1 MRTFTNALRT
11 SFLAA
16 LSFALCAPPCAMAKD
31 KPGSQYFV
39 YYGMYTG
46 PKSKGVM
53 VSRFDSGSGKLE
65 APRLAAEVVNP
76 SWVTIHPNGRFL
88 YAVSELGNDGS
99 VSSFA
104 IDASTGDLKFLNKVP
119 SGGTSTCHLAIDKAG
134 KAIYAAN
141 YGDGSVIGFDLAA
154 DGTIGQRKAFMK
166 HSGSSTDPRRQKG
179 PHAHAVVLSKD
190 ERFLIVPDLGLDQYI
205 TYKVASDKGLEAN
218 QPPYVKIKAGSGPR
232 HFAFHPSSKFGY
244 GVNEMGSSVTAFSYD
259 GAKGTLTELETVS
272 TLPSDFSGED
282 NSAEIE
288 VDEAGKFVYASNR
301 GHDSIAVFAIDLKT
315 GKLTNVQR
323 ESTQGKIPRGFKID
337 PTGQYLLAGN
347 QRSDNVVV
355 FRIDDKT
362 GKLTPTGQVVDVPA
376 PVCFAFLP
384 AKRAR

>member
-1 MRTFTNALRT
+1 MRTFVNALRT
-11 SFLAA
+11 SLLAA
-16 LSFALCAPPCAMAKD
+16 LSFALFVPSTAAAKD

-53 VSRFDSGSGKLE
+53 VSRFDSRTGKLE
-65 APRLAAEVVNP
+65 APRLAGEIVNP
-76 SWVTIHPNGRFL
+76 SWVTIHPNGKFL
-88 YAVSELGNDGS
+88 YAVSELANDGS
-99 VSSFA
+99 ISSFA
-104 IDASTGDLKFLNKVP
+104 IDTATGDLKFLNKVP
-119 SGGTSTCHLAIDKAG
+119 SGGTSSCHLAIDNAG
-134 KAIYAAN
+134 KSIYVAN
-141 YGDGSVIGFDLAA
+141 YGDGSVAGFELAT
-154 DGTIGQRKAFMK
+154 DGTIGQRKAYIK

-179 PHAHAVVLSKD
+179 PHAHAVVLSKGD
-190 ERFLIVPDLGLDQYI
+190 RFLIVPDLGLDQYI
-205 TYKVASDKGLEAN
+205 TYKVVSGARLEAN
-218 QPPYVKIKAGSGPR
+218 QPPYVKVKAGSGPR
-232 HFAFHPSSKFGY
+232 HFAFHPNGKLAY
-244 GVNEMGSSVTAFSYD
+244 GLNEMGSSVTAFTYD
-259 GAKGTLTELETVS
+259 ASQGSLKEVETVS
-272 TLPSDFSGED
+272 TLPPDFSGED

-301 GHDSIAVFAIDLKT
+301 GHDSIAVFAIDQKT

-355 FRIDDKT
+355 FRIDGKS
-362 GKLTPTGQVVDVPA
+362 GKLIPTGQTVDVPA

-384 AKRAR
+384 VKSGR

>member
-1 MRTFTNALRT
+1 VGDNSSERPVP
-11 SFLAA
+11 
-16 LSFALCAPPCAMAKD
+16 LC
-31 KPGSQYFV
+31 
-39 YYGMYTG
+39 
-46 PKSKGVM
+46 
-53 VSRFDSGSGKLE
+53 
-65 APRLAAEVVNP
+65 
-76 SWVTIHPNGRFL
+76 
-88 YAVSELGNDGS
+88 VSELGNDGS
-99 VSSFA
+99 ISSFA
-104 IDASTGDLKFLNKVP
+104 INASTGDLKFLNKVP

-141 YGDGSVIGFDLAA
+141 YGDGSVVGFDLAA

-190 ERFLIVPDLGLDQYI
+190 DRYLIVPDLGLDQYF

-232 HFAFHPSSKFGY
+232 HFAFHPGFKFGY
-244 GVNEMGSSVTAFSYD
+244 GLNEMGSSVTAFSYD
-259 GAKGTLTELETVS
+259 GAKGTLTEIETVS

-288 VDEAGKFVYASNR
+288 VDEAGRFVYASNR
-301 GHDSIAVFAIDLKT
+301 GHDSIAVFSIDRKT

-337 PTGQYLLAGN
+337 PTGNYLLAGN

-355 FRIDDKT
+355 FRIDAKT

-384 AKRAR
+384 AKSAR

>member
-1 MRTFTNALRT
+1 M
-11 SFLAA
+11 
-16 LSFALCAPPCAMAKD
+16 
-31 KPGSQYFV
+31 
-39 YYGMYTG
+39 
-46 PKSKGVM
+46 
-53 VSRFDSGSGKLE
+53 
-65 APRLAAEVVNP
+65 
-76 SWVTIHPNGRFL
+76 TIHPNGRFL

-244 GVNEMGSSVTAFSYD
+244 GLNEMGSSVTAFSYD
-259 GAKGTLTELETVS
+259 GAKGTLTETRDRV
-272 TLPSDFSGED
+272 
-282 NSAEIE
+282 
-288 VDEAGKFVYASNR
+288 
-301 GHDSIAVFAIDLKT
+301 H
-315 GKLTNVQR
+315 LTF
-323 ESTQGKIPRGFKID
+323 G
-337 PTGQYLLAGN
+337 LLGRR
-347 QRSDNVVV
+347 QLSRDRS
-355 FRIDDKT
+355 R
-362 GKLTPTGQVVDVPA
+362 
-376 PVCFAFLP
+376 
-384 AKRAR
+384 